1 MPDTTNLE
9 PFGWVTVTIGAQE
22 YYLPAWIPTG

>member
-1 MPDTTNLE
+1 MPDTLGLE
-9 PFGWVTVTIGAQE
+9 PFGWVTVTIGGQE